1 MDVGMR
7 MGMEVGLDLYLQDD
21 THSLIQYD
29 TVRRIDS

>member
-7 MGMEVGLDLYLQDD
+7 MGMEVGLDLYLQVD
-21 THSLIQYD
+21 TLSLIQYD